1 MGKIEK
7 YDFLYGFILVVYGV
21 YGDDDSSVWSEWNMG
36 RNWQDKGIIR
46 EGKNGLSGKLRVCLW

>member
-21 YGDDDSSVWSEWNMG
+21 YGDDSSVWSEWNMG
-36 RNWQDKGIIR
+36 RNW
-46 EGKNGLSGKLRVCLW
+46 

>member
-21 YGDDDSSVWSEWNMG
+21 YGDDDSSVWSEWNIG
-36 RNWQDKGIIR
+36 RNWQDKGIVR
-46 EGKNGLSGKLRVCLW
+46 EGKNGLSGKL

>member
-21 YGDDDSSVWSEWNMG
+21 YGYDDSSVWSEWNMG
-36 RNWQDKGIIR
+36 RNW
-46 EGKNGLSGKLRVCLW
+46 